1 MKLFLIACLCYMF
14 FATGYAVMCYQCQ
27 NCGDNKKLNAS
38 QLIQCSNSTCQT
50 NTTRGYVVRTCGD
63 HNLTTGCNTVTNGS
77 LNFEVCVCEGDGC
90 NGLDTNSPTVA
101 ITTSTNEPTT
111 STNEPTTST
120 NEPTT
125 STNGPTTS
133 TNEPTTSTNEPTTS
147 TNEPTTSITELIT
160 SIAELITSNAG
171 FVEFGTNEPTTL
183 TSEPTTSGA
192 GTIKSSK
199 IVGSVISLLVAK
211 CIIIYTENNKTE
223 SIVSITYGSDY
234 RFYRKFS
241 NFNFS
246 KFHFFFKTKR

>member
-125 STNGPTTS
+125 STN
-133 TNEPTTSTNEPTTS
+133 
-147 TNEPTTSITELIT
+147 EPTTSITELIT

-171 FVEFGTNEPTTL
+171 FVEFGTNESTTL

-211 CIIIYTENNKTE
+211 CIII
-223 SIVSITYGSDY
+223 
-234 RFYRKFS
+234 
-241 NFNFS
+241 
-246 KFHFFFKTKR
+246 